1 MDIVL
6 RNAYVMYI
14 TWWGAII
21 FGYAMVVVV
30 NVSND
35 IRFAP
40 LMNLVY
46 KYVHINTKAFIFS
59 PAIK

>member
-1 MDIVL
+1 ML
-6 RNAYVMYI
+6 CMYI